1 METHLSDMIIPE
13 VFGNYVL
20 NTALKTN
27 RFVQSGILTPD
38 PDLGPHLLEAGTKIT
53 VPFINDLSGDPDN
66 WTDTDDIPVDQLTSG
81 KQLGSPGPLSKQ
93 RSVIALQASGL
104 ALMRKCY

>member
-20 NTALKTN
+20 NTALKIN

-38 PDLGPHLLEAGTKIT
+38 PDLGPHLL
-53 VPFINDLSGDPDN
+53 
-66 WTDTDDIPVDQLTSG
+66 
-81 KQLGSPGPLSKQ
+81 
-93 RSVIALQASGL
+93 
-104 ALMRKCY
+104 

>member
-53 VPFINDLSGDPDN
+53 VPLSTIYLVIQTTGP
-66 WTDTDDIPVDQLTSG
+66 TLTTS
-81 KQLGSPGPLSKQ
+81 L
-93 RSVIALQASGL
+93 
-104 ALMRKCY
+104 